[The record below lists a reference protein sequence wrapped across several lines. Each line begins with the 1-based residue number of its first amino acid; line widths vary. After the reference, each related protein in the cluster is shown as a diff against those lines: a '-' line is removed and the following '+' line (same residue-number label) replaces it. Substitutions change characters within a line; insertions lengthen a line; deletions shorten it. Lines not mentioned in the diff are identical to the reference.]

1 MEQSNSLNKIKKYSH
16 MMRGLMMGRFQPFHL
31 GHMDLVTQIL
41 SECDEVIIAITSS
54 QFNYLEK
61 DPFTAGERI
70 EMIHNSLK
78 ESSIDMDRCY
88 VLAIENQLNISTWA
102 SYLKSALP
110 AFDKVYSGNEYV
122 SMLLSDSGISVIIPE
137 FLKREH
143 YNATKIRSMIIS
155 DDDWEHHVP
164 HAVFELLTQINAKNR
179 LSVISKSDTNPT
191 QH

>member
-1 MEQSNSLNKIKKYSH
+1 
-16 MMRGLMMGRFQPFHL
+16 MRGLMMGRFQPFHL
-31 GHMDLVTQIL
+31 GHLDLVKQIL
-41 SECDEVIIAITSS
+41 SECDEVIVAITSS

-78 ESSIDMDRCY
+78 ESSIDMGKCY
-88 VLAIENQLNISTWA
+88 IVALENQLNISTWA

-110 AFDKVYSGNEYV
+110 AFDKVYSGNDYV
-122 SMLLSDSGISVIIPE
+122 SMLLSDSGISVIKPE

-143 YNATKIRSMIIS
+143 YNATKIRSMIMS
-155 DDDWEHHVP
+155 DDDWKNHVP
-164 HAVFELLTQINAKNR
+164 NAVFELLTKINAKNR
-179 LSVISKSDTNPT
+179 LTVISKSDTNPT